1 MAKMGACGVRLELND
16 DSGYSQVESPN
27 AVGAV
32 VGFAPK
38 GELNKIQR
46 LTNIAEQELYFGRG
60 FNNPRHNQG
69 MYAARAVIN
78 AGGFVEFVRPYGEEI
93 DKTDDFKRDLKTDA
107 FVVAYDRYAAKNEQ
121 NLTKTSLNIEYFAAT
136 RYKSDRGAKYGMT
149 RKINNIAETIVNG
162 SNVDFGLSAGS
173 EYSDKKNWVTNGGVA
188 RGKNDVVLFAL
199 MNADPSSANRA
210 YTSYR
215 LDTNEFDNSAR
226 DKGEITVTSLTKVGF
241 AVNDIV
247 CVPATGRITTLSKFI
262 VKDIDDK
269 EITLKAYDTDTEK
282 NLIAGLKP
290 EVIFYS
296 DTENV
301 VADNYDYLTVKTAV
315 AGQGAKTF
323 SALHL
328 DDDGLA
334 ALKALPSGSAI
345 VFNDQDA
352 NTVYVRVA
360 TPKATV
366 LTQITRTSDPSAA
379 ADATTATIKVA
390 NPDAIWV
397 GDRIQLNWPTEGI
410 YSAVFTVTGEDT
422 EANTLD
428 ISVAEIDSVSA
439 AHIDNLFA
447 TDISAIT
454 LEAPS
459 AEWVDSTNTI
469 NLYIDKDSTVES
481 VITDL
486 LAAVRSDLLEFGVNS
501 VVTDI
506 AKNDPVG
513 TEKYGKIKLDADG
526 VTVTVVPGGAL
537 NFLPGDIVAITR
549 SSVEVDDSGEVYP
562 EGAAQFNGTNI
573 YWVGKVKN
581 SDPISDTIELS
592 ADISGITELTQDTY
606 VGFQLL
612 NLTQT
617 NKVAYAAVS
626 NYEVK
631 QEKVTD
637 VSGTVKTG
645 EGYTSLTV
653 GTDPVDP
660 GDATANPPRM
670 PKYLVSGSVSFEGD
684 GTAIPSVGD
693 TVKYKWQGATRTARV
708 TEVVPA
714 VEGGLPLHYVASF
727 ESAQIEGSF
736 DGENHPVPPQTA
748 GDVSALTYDGIVEH
762 EDDTKSFGDIYFVGN
777 FTTSVPSAIQTT
789 TAVVEKDDVFV
800 GDSAPFKYFDG
811 NYKKKGALI
820 AQTEKV
826 LTDTSIG
833 ATFVSLGLATLKYE
847 DINFTGDTVK
857 VYDLTDDGEAVARLY
872 LSVAYMYNGNLYEF
886 DGTIVRYVYNDRQ
899 LYIGDTAKVELE
911 GSGVKFVLNEDDVIE
926 MFREDNSYDLSN
938 TVVGELQDDG
948 SYKAIP
954 SAVMTC
960 PSFNENDPAIIN
972 NGVWVYDPNNN
983 KSTSTLSNAYNLYLD
998 KDKSDVS
1005 FFVAAGSNVNNF
1017 GFKGYE
1023 SLNTQLMQAILNI
1036 CELRKDCFAL
1046 FDAAGDARI
1055 KQALKLNAPASQFG
1069 STLGRWGAI
1078 YDNRPI
1084 FSDTYITKSQV
1095 ELAPSIAMASLI
1107 TSNRRGSVYW
1117 HVPAGEIL
1125 GKVPGAWCSEMKYD
1139 RSFLI
1144 PESPDSDIAKLS
1156 DIHVN
1161 PFRCNEKG
1169 GIYAFGDFTMQMEDT
1184 AFNAINVTM
1193 LVAQIHKS
1201 FYNYLDARVFQLN
1214 TAELR
1219 STITTDLQA
1228 KIDAIVGEHPAGL
1241 EVGSYVK
1248 CDNENNPPE
1257 IVEAHKLMVDLY
1269 LYPTTSTRYIYLRT
1283 NVLSR
1288 SSGNTITTDITTGS
1302 R

>member
-1 MAKMGACGVRLELND
+1 MGACGVRLELND

-107 FVVAYDRYAAKNEQ
+107 FVVAYDRYAAKNAE
-121 NLTKTSLNIEYFAAT
+121 NPNKTSLNIEYFAAT

-173 EYSDKKNWVTNGGVA
+173 DYSDKKNWVSNGGVA

-247 CVPATGRITTLSKFI
+247 CVPATGRITTLSKFV

-269 EITLKAYDTDTEK
+269 EITLKAYDTVTEK
-282 NLIAGLKP
+282 NLIAGLRP

-334 ALKALPSGSAI
+334 ALKLLPSGSAI
-345 VFNDQDA
+345 IFNDQDA
-352 NTVYVRVA
+352 NTVFVRVA
-360 TPKATV
+360 TPTMTAVTEV
-366 LTQITRTSDPSAA
+366 SDLVEGDPI
-379 ADATTATIKVA
+379 TATIAVA
-390 NPDAIWV
+390 DPDAIWV
-397 GDRIQLNWPTEGI
+397 GDQIQLTWGSGL
-410 YSAVFTVTGEDT
+410 YSAVFNVTGKD
-422 EANTLD
+422 D
-428 ISVAEIDSVSA
+428 DGISVSVAEIDDESK
-439 AHIDNLFA
+439 AHIASLT
-447 TDISAIT
+447 TDT
-454 LEAPS
+454 PVLDAPAAS
-459 AEWVDSTNTI
+459 WVDSTNTL
-469 NLYIDKDSTVES
+469 NLFIDSESTVASVMADLLVAVRSTELEFGS
-481 VITDL
+481 STVITDL
-486 LAAVRSDLLEFGVNS
+486 
-501 VVTDI
+501 
-506 AKNDPVG
+506 AKNDPASG
-513 TEKYGKIKLDADG
+513 KIYGKVKLSAEG
-526 VTVTVVPGGAL
+526 TTVTTVPGGAID
-537 NFLPGDIVAITR
+537 FLPGDIVALTR
-549 SSVEVDDSGEVYP
+549 ASVEANDTGNAEHDDGNGFSGS
-562 EGAAQFNGTNI
+562 AI

-592 ADISGITELTQDTY
+592 ADISGIKVYGNTALKDAETY
-606 VGFQLL
+606 VGFQLI

-617 NKVAYAAVS
+617 NKAAYTGVSTYKFEVPFTAQDAYAAKQSDSFLVLDTS
-626 NYEVK
+626 KPYEYSDDPDALVNPTYKVAENAVIAFEVTDDGVAVGDSVKFDWNGTTWNTEVK
-631 QEKVTD
+631 SIATD
-637 VSGTVKTG
+637 
-645 EGYTSLTV
+645 E
-653 GTDPVDP
+653 
-660 GDATANPPRM
+660 TANP
-670 PKYLVSGSVSFEGD
+670 V
-684 GTAIPSVGD
+684 
-693 TVKYKWQGATRTARV
+693 VKYALAAFTGKGTFTGTFV
-708 TEVVPA
+708 TEGTTHTPTPPTISDPA
-714 VEGGLPLHYVASF
+714 NIQCRIKANDKDL
-727 ESAQIEGSF
+727 
-736 DGENHPVPPQTA
+736 
-748 GDVSALTYDGIVEH
+748 
-762 EDDTKSFGDIYFVGN
+762 SFGDIYFVGN
-777 FTTSVPSAIQTT
+777 FTTSVPSSIQTT
-789 TAVVEKDDVFV
+789 TTVVEKDDVFV
-800 GDSAPFKYFDG
+800 GDSASFKYYDG

-938 TVVGELQDDG
+938 MVVGELQNDG

-983 KSTSTLSNAYNLYLD
+983 NSTSTLSNAYNLYLD

-1046 FDAAGDARI
+1046 FDAAGDSRI
-1055 KQALKLNAPASQFG
+1055 KQVLKLNAPASQFG

-1084 FSDTYITKSQV
+1084 FNDTYITKSQV

-1117 HVPAGEIL
+1117 HVPAGESM

-1144 PESPDSDIAKLS
+1144 PESPNSDIAKLS

-1219 STITTDLQA
+1219 STVTTDLQA
-1228 KIDAIVGEHPAGL
+1228 KIDAIVGERPAGL

-1257 IVEAHKLMVDLY
+1257 VVEAHKLMVDLY
-1269 LYPTTSTRYIYLRT
+1269 LYPTTSTRYIFLRT

>member
-1 MAKMGACGVRLELND
+1 MAKMGAGGVRLEIHD

-38 GELNKIQR
+38 GELNRIQR

-107 FVVAYDRYAAKNEQ
+107 FVVAYDRYAAKNDE
-121 NLTKTSLNIEYFAAT
+121 NLNKTSLNIEYFAAT

-173 EYSDKKNWVTNGGVA
+173 EFSDKRSNWVSNGGVA

-210 YTSYR
+210 YSSYR
-215 LDTNEFDNSAR
+215 LDTSNSDKFDNSAR
-226 DKGEITVTSLTKVGF
+226 GNGEITVTSLTKVGF

-269 EITLKAYDTDTEK
+269 EITLKAYDTETEN
-282 NLIAGLKP
+282 NLILGLKP

-334 ALKALPSGSAI
+334 ALKLLPSGSAI

-352 NTVYVRVA
+352 NTVFVRVA
-360 TPKATV
+360 TPTMTAVTAV
-366 LTQITRTSDPSAA
+366 SDVVEGDPI
-379 ADATTATIKVA
+379 TATIAVA
-390 NPDAIWV
+390 DPDAIWV
-397 GDRIQLNWPTEGI
+397 GDQIQLTWGEGL
-410 YSAVFTVTGEDT
+410 YSAVFNVTGKDEDGIS
-422 EANTLD
+422 L
-428 ISVAEIDSVSA
+428 SVAEIDAEST
-439 AHIDNLFA
+439 AHIASIA
-447 TDISAIT
+447 TGTPVLD
-454 LEAPS
+454 APS
-459 AEWVDSTNTI
+459 ASWVDSTNTL
-469 NLYIDKDSTVES
+469 NLFVDSESTVAS
-481 VITDL
+481 VMADLLVAVRSTELEFGSSTIITDL
-486 LAAVRSDLLEFGVNS
+486 
-501 VVTDI
+501 
-506 AKNDPVG
+506 AKNDPASD
-513 TEKYGKIKLDADG
+513 KIYGKVKLSAEG
-526 VTVTVVPGGAL
+526 TTVTTVPGGAVD
-537 NFLPGDIVAITR
+537 FLPGDIVALTR
-549 SSVEVDDSGEVYP
+549 ASVDVDDTGNAEHDDGNGFSGS
-562 EGAAQFNGTNI
+562 AI

-592 ADISGITELTQDTY
+592 ADISGIKVYGNTTLKDAETY
-606 VGFQLL
+606 VGFQLI

-617 NKVAYAAVS
+617 NKAAYTGVSTYKFEAPFTEQTAYAA
-626 NYEVK
+626 K
-631 QEKVTD
+631 QSESFLELDDAGHYSDTPAELVNPTYKVAENTVIAFKVTD
-637 VSGTVKTG
+637 NGVAVGDSVTFDWNGDTWNTVVK
-645 EGYTSLTV
+645 SIA
-653 GTDPVDP
+653 TDN
-660 GDATANPPRM
+660 TANP
-670 PKYLVSGSVSFEGD
+670 
-684 GTAIPSVGD
+684 A
-693 TVKYKWQGATRTARV
+693 VKYALAAFTGKGTFTG
-708 TEVVPA
+708 TFVP
-714 VEGGLPLHYVASF
+714 
-727 ESAQIEGSF
+727 EGST
-736 DGENHPVPPQTA
+736 HTPTPPTISGPANIKCRITA
-748 GDVSALTYDGIVEH
+748 NDKDL
-762 EDDTKSFGDIYFVGN
+762 SFGDIYFVGN
-777 FTTSVPSAIQTT
+777 FTTSVPSSLQTT
-789 TAVVEKDDVFV
+789 TTVVEKDNVFV
-800 GDSAPFKYFDG
+800 GDSAPFKYYDG

-872 LSVAYMYNGNLYEF
+872 LSVAYMYNGTLYEF

-938 TVVGELQDDG
+938 TVVGELQNDG

-1046 FDAAGDARI
+1046 FDAAGDSRI

-1084 FSDTYITKSQV
+1084 FNDTYITKSQV
-1095 ELAPSIAMASLI
+1095 ELAPSVAMASLI

-1117 HVPAGEIL
+1117 HVPSGEIM

-1169 GIYAFGDFTMQMEDT
+1169 GIYAFGDFTMQMEET
-1184 AFNAINVTM
+1184 AFDAINVTM
-1193 LVAQIHKS
+1193 LVAQIHKT

-1228 KIDAIVGEHPAGL
+1228 KIDAIIGERPAGL

-1257 IVEAHKLMVDLY
+1257 VVEAHKLMVDLY